1 MTVTARFEVSELMRI
16 FGYEKASACLCRIY
30 PIAQRVAR
38 DNRIPLAA
46 VMGLLR
52 LWSGWTGDVFLMQD
66 WEICIELNRLWQ
78 MPGCDGKPSEYVRQ
92 RDAVE
97 VVLENAAEGHDFVHD
112 DSGLWRPRECME
124 CKHGFVVVENQDRL
138 PVGPGIVRVSID
150 TELRRDADVWIN
162 PFWSVDMIRDT
173 CEHVVTSID
182 LACGCAPDAKAG
194 EEDNNVTIS

>member
-1 MTVTARFEVSELMRI
+1 MTSMAACDVSELMRI
-16 FGYEKASACLCRIY
+16 FGYEKASACLRRVY

-52 LWSGWTGDVFLMQD
+52 FWSGWTGVVRLMDD
-66 WEICIELNRLWQ
+66 WEIYRELYNLWQ
-78 MPGCDGKPSEYVRQ
+78 MPGFNGRRSEYVRQ

-97 VVLENAAEGHDFVHD
+97 VILENAAEGHDFVYD
-112 DSGLWRPRECME
+112 DSGVWRPRECTD

-138 PVGPGIVRVSID
+138 PVGVGIVRVSID
-150 TELRRDADVWIN
+150 TEMRRDADVWIN
-162 PFWSVDMIRDT
+162 PFWNADMIRDT
-173 CEHVVTSID
+173 CEHVVTGIE
-182 LACGCAPDAKAG
+182 LVCGCAADAKAG